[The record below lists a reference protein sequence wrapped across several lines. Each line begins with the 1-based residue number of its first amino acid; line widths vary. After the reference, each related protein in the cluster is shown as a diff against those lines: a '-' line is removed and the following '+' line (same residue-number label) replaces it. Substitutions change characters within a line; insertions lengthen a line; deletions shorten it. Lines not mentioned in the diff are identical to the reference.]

1 MANKIPVRISARK
14 FPAKISKPHHAYR
27 NPIKV
32 KVIGRETSKPRQIP
46 KCLVLNAR
54 SLVKPD
60 AYPALYAELNS
71 NNIDLCFIS
80 ETWLHSAIPSSLIC
94 PPGYGIAR
102 KDRENTRGGGVAIL
116 CRNDWRMENI
126 LEVENMFECIWM
138 RIITKN
144 SVFSVAAIYHPPGDY
159 SYDAKELIDYLIDS
173 CEQILLRDPNMNIII
188 AGDINKL
195 NIHDLL
201 SQQSLIQMVK
211 TPTRCN
217 NILDVFITNVPHYW
231 KKVQVRKGLLRSDH
245 NIITSQKD
253 AIKAERTNLFF
264 RDVRDH
270 RKQGMFNDLDS
281 VDWTK
286 TINEELSS
294 DGMATQFYKTLWPKF
309 ETCFPLIKVLLS
321 QIRTRC
327 SQIV

>member
-1 MANKIPVRISARK
+1 
-14 FPAKISKPHHAYR
+14 
-27 NPIKV
+27 
-32 KVIGRETSKPRQIP
+32 
-46 KCLVLNAR
+46 
-54 SLVKPD
+54 
-60 AYPALYAELNS
+60 
-71 NNIDLCFIS
+71 
-80 ETWLHSAIPSSLIC
+80 
-94 PPGYGIAR
+94 
-102 KDRENTRGGGVAIL
+102 
-116 CRNDWRMENI
+116 MENI
-126 LEVENMFECIWM
+126 LEVEIIFECIWIE
-138 RIITKN
+138 IITKN

-159 SYDAKELIDYLIDS
+159 SYDAKYLIVDYLIGS

-188 AGDINKL
+188 AGDINKQ

-217 NILDVFITNVPHYW
+217 NILDVFITNVSHYW
-231 KKVQVRKGLLRSDH
+231 KKVQVRKGLLKSDH

-281 VDWTK
+281 VHWTK

-294 DGMATQFYKTLWPKF
+294 DGMATQFYETLWPKF

>member
-1 MANKIPVRISARK
+1 M
-14 FPAKISKPHHAYR
+14 
-27 NPIKV
+27 
-32 KVIGRETSKPRQIP
+32 
-46 KCLVLNAR
+46 
-54 SLVKPD
+54 
-60 AYPALYAELNS
+60 
-71 NNIDLCFIS
+71 
-80 ETWLHSAIPSSLIC
+80 
-94 PPGYGIAR
+94 
-102 KDRENTRGGGVAIL
+102 
-116 CRNDWRMENI
+116 
-126 LEVENMFECIWM
+126 
-138 RIITKN
+138 
-144 SVFSVAAIYHPPGDY
+144 FSVAAIYHPPGDY

-188 AGDINKL
+188 ARDINKL

-245 NIITSQKD
+245 NIIITSQKY

-270 RKQGMFNDLDS
+270 RKQKMFNDLDS

-286 TINEELSS
+286 IINEELSS
-294 DGMATQFYKTLWPKF
+294 DENFMKLYGLHLKLVFH
-309 ETCFPLIKVLLS
+309 
-321 QIRTRC
+321 
-327 SQIV
+327 

>member
-1 MANKIPVRISARK
+1 M
-14 FPAKISKPHHAYR
+14 
-27 NPIKV
+27 
-32 KVIGRETSKPRQIP
+32 
-46 KCLVLNAR
+46 LNAR

-80 ETWLHSAIPSSLIC
+80 ETWLHSAIPSSLIFH
-94 PPGYGIAR
+94 PGYGIAR

-116 CRNDWRMENI
+116 C
-126 LEVENMFECIWM
+126 NMFECIWM

-217 NILDVFITNVPHYW
+217 NILDVFIPNVPHYW
-231 KKVQVRKGLLRSDH
+231 KKVQVRKGLL
-245 NIITSQKD
+245 
-253 AIKAERTNLFF
+253 IK
-264 RDVRDH
+264 
-270 RKQGMFNDLDS
+270 
-281 VDWTK
+281 
-286 TINEELSS
+286 
-294 DGMATQFYKTLWPKF
+294 
-309 ETCFPLIKVLLS
+309 
-321 QIRTRC
+321 IRP
-327 SQIV
+327 

>member
-1 MANKIPVRISARK
+1 MK
-14 FPAKISKPHHAYR
+14 
-27 NPIKV
+27 
-32 KVIGRETSKPRQIP
+32 
-46 KCLVLNAR
+46 
-54 SLVKPD
+54 
-60 AYPALYAELNS
+60 
-71 NNIDLCFIS
+71 
-80 ETWLHSAIPSSLIC
+80 
-94 PPGYGIAR
+94 
-102 KDRENTRGGGVAIL
+102 
-116 CRNDWRMENI
+116 
-126 LEVENMFECIWM
+126 
-138 RIITKN
+138 IITKN

-245 NIITSQKD
+245 DIIITSQKD

-270 RKQGMFNDLDS
+270 RKQKMFNDLDS
-281 VDWTK
+281 VDYWTEI
-286 TINEELSS
+286 INGELSS
-294 DGMATQFYKTLWPKF
+294 DEMATQFYETLWPKF
-309 ETCFPLIKVLLS
+309 ETCFPLIKVRSSSRDPPFMSPLVTHLLKK
-321 QIRTRC
+321 RR
-327 SQIV
+327 